1 MVYCQVNRLFAAG
14 LTDIVGSHW
23 LIVLSVGLLFFAL
36 QLVLCFRF
44 FRWLRGHELT
54 LAALNRDVE
63 SGGDG
68 RKNIEQLARHFP
80 WLKWVNSNFPAGL
93 TTPGNYTREDVLHE
107 LDTRIASSS
116 DYLLLQRM
124 GVMAPLL
131 GVILTVLGFP
141 FIELPETEDP
151 SLDQMLDVVTP
162 LVAGV
167 GTGAVLALIN
177 QGLLHIAGGRAEAMR
192 MIGRTWFDSAIWYSV
207 GLDTQAA
214 TVKAIAAIERM
225 AKSVSESAD
234 HQSEN
239 AHRLVESTSA
249 VRHAAAEFRE
259 IVQVFGTDIK
269 DLPDTL
275 RDLRDATAASAKTLE
290 ALIPVGQ
297 RAVAGL
303 DVAVSAFRTSI
314 EQDFI
319 TSATRHRESLDSLS
333 EYNVNALGDASS
345 RIQEAAKAVTQGTEQ
360 FGDVLQSQSQLT
372 DLMNPIQQTL
382 HEAIDRLAKSGAQL
396 EATVNTEMSPSQR
409 SFREAAASFTDSA
422 SQLASFIENGVEPA
436 TKRLAELH
444 RTLAGL
450 EQTAKTLHEF
460 GRAGGDVNR
469 ITKSLAEAADV
480 ADAIAALP
488 GQIREVLEQYA
499 NGHPEGGAPTGKL
512 MGWLRSR
519 PVE

>member
-1 MVYCQVNRLFAAG
+1 MNLLLASG
-14 LTDIVGSHW
+14 LTDMIGSHW
-23 LIVLSVGLLFFAL
+23 SIVLAVGLLFFAV
-36 QLVLCFRF
+36 QITLCFRF
-44 FRWLRGHELT
+44 FRWLSKYVRTLT
-54 LAALNRDVE
+54 TLSEDAER
-63 SGGDG
+63 GGDG
-68 RKNIEQLARHFP
+68 RKNIEQLAAHFP
-80 WLKWVNSNFPAGL
+80 WLKWVNSNFPTGT

-141 FIELPETEDP
+141 FIQLPETEDP

-177 QGLLHIAGGRAEAMR
+177 QWLLHIAGGRAEAMR

-234 HQSEN
+234 HQAEN

-249 VRHAAAEFRE
+249 IRHAAAEFRE

-275 RDLRDATAASAKTLE
+275 RDVRDASAASAQALN

-303 DVAVSAFRTSI
+303 DVSVSAFRTSV

-319 TSATRHRESLDSLS
+319 PAATRHRESLDSLS
-333 EYNVNALGDASS
+333 DCNLKALGDSSS
-345 RIQEAAKAVTQGTEQ
+345 RIQAAAKAVTEGTAL
-360 FGDVLQSQSQLT
+360 FSKVLGEQSQFSEL
-372 DLMNPIQQTL
+372 LNPIQQTL
-382 HEAIDRLAKSGAQL
+382 HESIDRLSKSGAQL
-396 EATVNTEMSPSQR
+396 EATVNTEMNPSQR
-409 SFREAAASFTDSA
+409 AFSEAAASFTTSA
-422 SQLASFIENGVEPA
+422 SQLASFIEKGVEPA

-450 EQTAKTLHEF
+450 EQTAKAMQEF
-460 GRAGGDVNR
+460 GRAGGDVDR
-469 ITKSLAEAADV
+469 ITKSLADAADV

-488 GQIREVLEQYA
+488 GQIREALDQHAEAQAVVA
-499 NGHPEGGAPTGKL
+499 GSKGKL